1 MLDTEGEVMLNRTLS
16 QGCFSRVFGS
26 VGRCLLALALCWS
39 VTACGDD
46 DGPDAP
52 SPETDVVVA
61 TDVAPEDSVSTLDT
75 AEPPAPDVG
84 SPDTGVEPPSEVPFV
99 ELEPPEKGFQI
110 HSKGGWIPSG
120 VDVEYCEVVTLPGTM
135 EDTYYVDRLEVA
147 MHPWSHH
154 VIVSAAEAGTEAD
167 AAMEE
172 GMSVKCVTGESAY
185 GDGLVD
191 VIGAQAPYNQ
201 LDLPD
206 GVGRIYHGGQ
216 KVVVDYHYF
225 NPTPDPIPARH
236 AINFHT
242 VDEEDVEHVAQTW
255 GFYNF
260 MILAMPGQQAS
271 YAAECTFK
279 EDVMLYSLTRH
290 THRWGTD
297 FHIWH
302 KGGEKDGEHL
312 WTSNDWELEVD
323 YVFDEPVLIPKG
335 EGFTFQ
341 CEFDNTSD
349 HILKFGVKATD
360 EMCIL
365 FGVAWS
371 PDGLVLPPQSCDAST
386 VAPKDMSAP

>member
-1 MLDTEGEVMLNRTLS
+1 MS
-16 QGCFSRVFGS
+16 QGCFMGVPKNAGL
-26 VGRCLLALALCWS
+26 GLLILGLGLGL
-39 VTACGDD
+39 TACGDES
-46 DGPDAP
+46 GTAP
-52 SPETDVVVA
+52 SPEADAAVA
-61 TDVAPEDSVSTLDT
+61 TDAGAEDSVSTPDT
-75 AEPPAPDVG
+75 SEPPAPDAG
-84 SPDTGVEPPSEVPFV
+84 SSDAGSSDTGVEPPAPPTEVPFV
-99 ELEPPEKGFQI
+99 DLEPPEKGFQI

-154 VIVSAAEAGTEAD
+154 VIVGAAEAGTEAD

-172 GMSVKCVTGESAY
+172 GMSVKCVSGESAY

-191 VIGAQAPYNQ
+191 VIGAQGPYNQ

-225 NPTPDPIPARH
+225 NPTPEPIPARH
-236 AINFHT
+236 AINFHL
-242 VDEEDVEHVAQTW
+242 VDEEDVKHIAQTW

-323 YVFDEPVLIPKG
+323 YVFEEPVLIPKG

-341 CEFDNTSD
+341 CEFDNTTD

-386 VAPKDMSAP
+386 VSPKDMSAP